1 MLVKLRV
8 KKEPKIIPKLS
19 SLVKVNKQF
28 SIIFSHIPSGDDY
41 EMLDQRKVKVLKP
54 GKAYMLGTDPNSDI
68 IIPFRNRGLGFQRE
82 THGEVSVGMDG
93 RVRYRDLSDIGSAII
108 RFEKPVGLKALERIN
123 AVPAIKSME
132 HVANG
137 AEKEI
142 GPDAVVVVG
151 VHEGTVA
158 NKNLYVISMKN
169 SAGED
174 RVGIRDEYEWG
185 HVRPVFMLLV
195 S

>member
-8 KKEPKIIPKLS
+8 KKEPKTIPRLS

-28 SIIFSHIPSGDDY
+28 SIIFSHIPNGDDY

-54 GKAYMLGTDPNSDI
+54 EKAYMLGTDPNSDI
-68 IIPFRNRGLGFQRE
+68 IIPFGNRGLGFQRG

-108 RFEKPVGLKALERIN
+108 RFERPLSLKALERIN
-123 AVPAIKSME
+123 AVPAIKSIE

-137 AEKEI
+137 AEEEI
-142 GPDAVVVVG
+142 GPDAIVVVG

-158 NKNLYVISMKN
+158 NKNLYIIGIKN

-174 RVGIRDEYEWG
+174 CVGIRDEYEWG
-185 HVRPVFMLLV
+185 HVRPAFMMLV